1 MHTGQFNGGSFSIVV
16 PSSLDVKLTTEADCD
31 KVPVNHNLEKSADSK
46 NYLIPGT
53 YKMTQW
59 TSFGVKIILD
69 FQVGWDAKSCLLVS
83 QRKRTMLEYE
93 KLDSVLE
100 RGSEEELQ

>member
-1 MHTGQFNGGSFSIVV
+1 MHTGQFYGGSFSIVV
-16 PSSLDVKLTTEADCD
+16 PSSLDVKLTTEADSD
-31 KVPVNHNLEKSADSK
+31 KVPVYHNLEKSADSK
-46 NYLIPGT
+46 NYLIPGA

-59 TSFGVKIILD
+59 ISFGVKIILD

>member
-1 MHTGQFNGGSFSIVV
+1 MHMGQFNEGSFLTVV

-53 YKMTQW
+53 YKVTQW
-59 TSFGVKIILD
+59 ISFGVQIILD
-69 FQVGWDAKSCLLVS
+69 FQVGWDTKSCLLVI
-83 QRKRTMLEYE
+83 QRRTMLKYE
-93 KLDSVLE
+93 KLDSVLK